1 MKEIKRYQTEDGLI
15 WNTEEEA
22 SVHETL
28 MGRVKEII
36 SALGERSNEIMN
48 GRGYIQ
54 HDPKVVKK
62 IKASFY
68 QLALTQQ
75 GFDKSEGDE
84 NIPGEYWIGRYLSDS
99 NSALYNV
106 WNRLQCIDEMGREFD
121 QQFFKNNPNK
131 ANLVEIK
138 P

>member
-1 MKEIKRYQTEDGLI
+1 METVKKYKTADGLI
-15 WNTEEEA
+15 WDTEEAA

-28 MGRVKEII
+28 MGRVKEIV
-36 SALGERSNEIMN
+36 SALGERSDKIAN
-48 GRGYIQ
+48 GKGYIQ

-75 GFDKSEGDE
+75 GFAKSEGDE
-84 NIPGEYWIGRYLSDS
+84 NIPGEYWIGRYLNDS
-99 NSALYNV
+99 NSALYSV
-106 WNRLQCIDEMGREFD
+106 WNRLQCIDDLGREFD

-131 ANLVEIK
+131 AKLIAIK